1 MADVLEH
8 IKNDK
13 SIINNLSKTLNQK
26 GHILITV
33 PAYNFL
39 FSKKDI
45 ILKHYRR
52 YSKGKITEVFKD
64 FKVKKLTFFNFY
76 LFLPLSIIIIIMKF
90 LNINFIDNVEK
101 VPKRLLNTILFK
113 IFVSEIK
120 LLNFINLPFGLS
132 ILGLFQKK

>member
-1 MADVLEH
+1 M
-8 IKNDK
+8 
-13 SIINNLSKTLNQK
+13 
-26 GHILITV
+26 